1 MIEHQQGQLMYRRM
15 VIDEAGAA
23 RTPVPQSCPGI
34 QRKTPVDLK
43 IGNEPETLAV
53 DEKLC
58 AELADVEA
66 NLLGELSL
74 PGMSDVRKKRV
85 KQLAFMLMMHT
96 KNRALQMI
104 TKLSDPANGFEISRP
119 FLEEWEPMNRGRH
132 RAMLMQLLQRPLTG
146 SRGQALEECEC
157 PVRQHEAQNLDTI
170 KAAMLAHNPQ
180 DPEWCR
186 YVRLRATRL
195 QEHDALKSVCKETGK
210 GKGKSKRKGKGKRK
224 GKEKSK
230 RKGKDKRKKQG

>member
-1 MIEHQQGQLMYRRM
+1 
-15 VIDEAGAA
+15 
-23 RTPVPQSCPGI
+23 
-34 QRKTPVDLK
+34 
-43 IGNEPETLAV
+43 
-53 DEKLC
+53 
-58 AELADVEA
+58 
-66 NLLGELSL
+66 
-74 PGMSDVRKKRV
+74 
-85 KQLAFMLMMHT
+85 
-96 KNRALQMI
+96 
-104 TKLSDPANGFEISRP
+104 
-119 FLEEWEPMNRGRH
+119 MNRGQH

-157 PVRQHEAQNLDTI
+157 PERQHEAQNLDTT

-195 QEHDALKSVCKETGK
+195 QEHDELKSVCKETGK

-230 RKGKDKRKKQG
+230 RKGKDKRKKQGQVEGKDIRHIEHEMLLSQRKGSSQVPEMASREENNGSRVEQVDHD